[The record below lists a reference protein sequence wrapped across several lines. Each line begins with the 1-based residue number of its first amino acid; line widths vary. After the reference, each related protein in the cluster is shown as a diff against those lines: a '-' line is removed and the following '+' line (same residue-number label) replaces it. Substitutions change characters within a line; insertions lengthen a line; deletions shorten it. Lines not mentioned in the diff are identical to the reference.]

1 MIKTDG
7 FEHYNSWGHS
17 VLLQELYRRRCQR
30 REPEMT
36 CAAQAADLLAPLAVN
51 GKTILDVGCGS
62 GYFFHSLKNRNIPL
76 EYYGVDATASL
87 IKIGQEELPSY
98 GLPADHL
105 QSAQIEDLT
114 GTADFV
120 LCMNVLTYLGNFHA
134 PLARILDIAKTNV
147 ILRESLSDI
156 ADYAFVSDDQLD
168 EGMKLNVYIN
178 TYNRK
183 DVINFIQARGFDVT
197 EMQDIHSAGQPEYF
211 LGRAHHWRFLIA
223 TKNYSFAG

>member
-7 FEHYNSWGHS
+7 FKHYNSWDHS
-17 VLLQELYRRRCQR
+17 VSLRELYRRRCQR

-98 GLPADHL
+98 GLPAYHL

-114 GTADFV
+114 GKADFV

-134 PLARILDIAKTNV
+134 PLARILDIAETNV

-168 EGMKLNVYIN
+168 EGMKLNVHIN

-197 EMQDIHSAGQPEYF
+197 EMQDIHSGGQPEFF
-211 LGRAHHWRFLIA
+211 LGRAHHWRFLLA
-223 TKNYSFAG
+223 TRKYSFAG

>member
-1 MIKTDG
+1 MIRTDG

-17 VLLQELYRRRCQR
+17 ASLRELYRRRCQR

-51 GKTILDVGCGS
+51 GQTILDVGCGS

-98 GLPADHL
+98 GLPADRL

-114 GTADFV
+114 GTVDFV

-134 PLARILDIAKTNV
+134 ALARILDIAETNI
-147 ILRESLSDI
+147 ILRESFSDI
-156 ADYAFVSDDQLD
+156 EDYAFVLDDQLD
-168 EGMKLNVYIN
+168 EGMELNVHIN
-178 TYNRK
+178 TYNRRS
-183 DVINFIQARGFDVT
+183 VRNFIQARGFDVI
-197 EMQDIHSAGQPEYF
+197 EIQDIHSGGQPEFF
-211 LGRAHHWRFLIA
+211 LSRAHHWRFLVA
-223 TKNYSFAG
+223 TRKPKPTS